1 METEKNITLKRHIY
15 DTSYILEKYCKVK
28 GSDERYALIHF
39 NIKNFRYFNTKYGSK
54 AGDEVLILIFQKIIT
69 FLEEKEY
76 AAYLYADNF
85 AFLVRCDD
93 SNYLIYERLI
103 PLIEML
109 YRIDDERI
117 YRNLFMSMGIYVI
130 INPEVSFYDALNYA
144 NLCRKESE
152 TLFNRSSCIEL
163 YDEFFYKSY
172 MDRMKL
178 EIDTADAYKEYEFVT
193 YLQPKVSLISGEVI
207 GAEAL
212 LRWFDKDGNSVPL
225 YKFLP
230 ILNQN
235 GYIKLIDIDTF
246 EQMCQYLD
254 TRIKNNQKVVPIS
267 FNISKSY
274 FYDPDI
280 VQNYIDVFE
289 KYNIPKH
296 YIEIEFMESIS
307 LNDTERLK
315 KIVSDFKGYG
325 FTCSLDDFGDGY
337 SSFNVLLN
345 ARFDIIKMDR
355 QFFLNNL
362 NGNSNLVI
370 KTIIDLIHSLN
381 MKVTAEGV
389 ESKEHIENLKEYGCD
404 MVQGYYYYKPMSI
417 DSFNMILDE
426 QDDCQEL

>member
-1 METEKNITLKRHIY
+1 MEMENNITLKY
-15 DTSYILEKYCKVK
+15 DTSYILEKYCDIK
-28 GSDERYALIHF
+28 GSEEKYALIQL
-39 NIKNFRYFNTKYGSK
+39 NLKNFRYFNTKYGSQ
-54 AGDEVLILIFQKIIT
+54 AGDEILTLVFQKIMM

-76 AAYLYADNF
+76 AGYLYADNF
-85 AFLVRCDD
+85 VLLLKCDD

-103 PLIEML
+103 PLIDIL

-117 YRNLFMSMGIYVI
+117 YRNLFMSMGVYVI
-130 INPEVSFYDALNYA
+130 VDSKVTFYDALNYA

-152 TLFNRSSCIEL
+152 TLFNRSSCVEL
-163 YDEFFYKSY
+163 YEESFYKSY
-172 MDRMKL
+172 MNRMKL
-178 EIDTADAYKEYEFVT
+178 EIDTANAYKDYEFVT

-212 LRWFDKDGNSVPL
+212 LRWFDKDGNSIPL

-235 GYIKLIDIDTF
+235 SYIILIDIDTF

-267 FNISKSY
+267 FNISKSH
-274 FYDPDI
+274 FYYPGI
-280 VQNYIDVFE
+280 VQDYIDVFE
-289 KYNIPKH
+289 KYNIPKK

-315 KIVSDFKGYG
+315 KIVSDFKEYG

-362 NGNSNLVI
+362 NGNSSLVI

-381 MKVTAEGV
+381 MKVIAEGV
-389 ESKEHIENLKEYGCD
+389 ESEEHIECLKEYGCD

-417 DSFNMILDE
+417 DSFNMILDS
-426 QDDCQEL
+426 

>member
-54 AGDEVLILIFQKIIT
+54 AGDEILTLIFQKIMT

-163 YDEFFYKSY
+163 YDESFYKSY

-178 EIDTADAYKEYEFVT
+178 EIDTADAYKDYEFVT

-389 ESKEHIENLKEYGCD
+389 ESKEYIENLKEYGCD

>member
-1 METEKNITLKRHIY
+1 METENNSTLKRDMY
-15 DTSYILEKYCKVK
+15 DTSYILEKYCKIK
-28 GSDERYALIHF
+28 GSDERYALIHL

-54 AGDEVLILIFQKIIT
+54 AGDEILTLVFQKITT
-69 FLEEKEY
+69 FLEEREY

-103 PLIEML
+103 PLIDIL

-152 TLFNRSSCIEL
+152 ALLNRSSCIEL
-163 YDEFFYKSY
+163 YGDSFYNSY

-178 EIDTADAYKEYEFVT
+178 EIETADAYKGYEFVT
-193 YLQPKVSLISGEVI
+193 YLQPKISLINGKVI

-212 LRWFDKDGNSVPL
+212 LRWFDKDGNSIPL

-267 FNISKSY
+267 FNISKSH
-274 FYDPDI
+274 FYDPGI

-289 KYNIPKH
+289 KYDIPKH

-315 KIVSDFKGYG
+315 KVVSDFKEYG

-345 ARFDIIKMDR
+345 AHFDIIKMDR

-362 NGNSNLVI
+362 NGNSSLVI

-381 MKVTAEGV
+381 MKVIAEGV
-389 ESKEHIENLKEYGCD
+389 ESKEHIESLKEYRCD

-417 DSFNMILDE
+417 DSFNMILDV
-426 QDDCQEL
+426 QDDC

>member
-54 AGDEVLILIFQKIIT
+54 AGDEILTLIFQKIMT

-163 YDEFFYKSY
+163 YDESFYKSY

>member
-1 METEKNITLKRHIY
+1 MEMESNVTFKRDIY
-15 DTSYILEKYCKVK
+15 DTSYILEKYCNIKN
-28 GSDERYALIHF
+28 SDEKYALIQL
-39 NIKNFRYFNTKYGSK
+39 NIKNFRYFNTKYGNK
-54 AGDEVLILIFQKIIT
+54 AGDELLTLILQKIMM
-69 FLEEKEY
+69 FLEENEY

-85 AFLVRCDD
+85 ALLVKCDD
-93 SNYLIYERLI
+93 SNYLMYERLV
-103 PLIEML
+103 PLVDIL

-152 TLFNRSSCIEL
+152 TLFTRSSCIEL
-163 YDEFFYKSY
+163 YDDSFYNSY
-172 MDRMKL
+172 MNRMKL
-178 EIDTADAYKEYEFVT
+178 EIETADAYKDYEFVT
-193 YLQPKVSLISGEVI
+193 YLQPKISLISGEVI

-212 LRWFDKDGNSVPL
+212 LRWFDKDGNSIPL

-235 GYIKLIDIDTF
+235 AYIILIDIDTF

-267 FNISKSY
+267 FNISKSH
-274 FYDPDI
+274 FYDPEI

-289 KYNIPKH
+289 KYDIPKK

-315 KIVSDFKGYG
+315 KIVSDFKEYG

-345 ARFDIIKMDR
+345 AQFDVIKMDR

-362 NGNSNLVI
+362 NGNSTLVI

-381 MKVTAEGV
+381 MKVIAEGV
-389 ESKEHIENLKEYGCD
+389 ESKEHIECLKEYGCD

-417 DSFNMILDE
+417 DSFNIILDKDE
-426 QDDCQEL
+426 DCKDL